1 MLKLNGITKVYEMGD
16 TKVEALKGV
25 SLCFRKSE
33 FVSILGQSGCGKTT
47 LLNIVGGLD
56 RYTDGD
62 LVINGKST
70 KEYKDNDW
78 DTYRNHS
85 IGFVF
90 QSYNLI
96 PHQTVLENVE
106 LALTLSGVSR
116 EERKKRATKVLE
128 KVGLGDKLKNK
139 PSQLSGGQMQRV
151 AIARALVND
160 PEIILADE
168 PTGALDTETSVQI
181 MELLKD
187 ISKDKLI
194 IMVTHNPE
202 LAEQYS
208 TRIVRLL
215 DGNVV
220 GDTAPYSEEEELA
233 ETQETLDKK
242 NKKLAREEKKGIT
255 QKERKKRE
263 KKRKMSFWT
272 ALSLSFK
279 NLLTKKAR
287 TILVAFAGS
296 IGIIGIA
303 LILAVSSG
311 FSTYINKM
319 QEDTLSTYPITI
331 ESKKID
337 FTSVISSMFLSQGN
351 NEKDNDGDKI
361 YANENISG
369 LMNSVGEN
377 LGSNNLEKF
386 YKYINEHKTE
396 LDAYVNAIGYTYDL
410 DLEIYKSSSEDLT
423 IDDYAEFSAN
433 YNVEPNSN
441 AIMQMITIYAL
452 KYFEDKTGIWA
463 EKTDTGYDLHR
474 PSDVDLTKPVAEQY
488 PFIYN
493 NNYNGLKS
501 IAGALQT
508 SDKYSLTENL
518 IMPLVLEVMGFD
530 YSDFT
535 SGTAS
540 SSLSKL
546 GNMSIFQE
554 MIDNLDFVKSQYDL
568 LGTKGKFVS
577 NDKEHAGE
585 AMLVLDKNSELDD
598 YVLYALGLLSESQM
612 ETLLTNVVENKKVPT
627 GIDFDSVIGTT
638 YKVLDEIDYFIEDE
652 TTHEIVDF
660 RIYGQQYESDGET
673 ANEKYDFPKYK
684 QCLINAYNNCTN
696 ELTIVGVIRLNESS
710 DSGAFTSDVVY
721 TKYFT
726 EQMVS
731 YRNNK
736 IQAWKDAGKTV
747 DGISEINLEIPSTIS
762 FYINS
767 FEAKDDVKKFIE
779 TYNAQA
785 DKNDQ
790 ITYTDYVD
798 LIMSTVST
806 IINAITYV
814 LIAFVSVSLIVS
826 SIMIGIITYISVIE
840 RTKEIGVLRSVGAS
854 KKDIKRVFT
863 AESFIIGLASGLIGI
878 GVSLLLILPINLI
891 LKHFTG
897 IGGLAQLPLVGSI
910 VLVLISIVLTFI
922 AGLIPAKSAAKK
934 DPVIALREN

>member
-1 MLKLNGITKVYEMGD
+1 MLKLKDITKVYEMGE

-25 SLCFRKSE
+25 SLCFRKNE

-47 LLNIVGGLD
+47 MLNIIGGLD
-56 RYTDGD
+56 RYTSGD

-70 KEYKDNDW
+70 KEYKDKDW

-106 LALTLSGVSR
+106 LALTLSGVTKA
-116 EERKKRATKVLE
+116 ERRSKAVAVLE

-181 MELLKD
+181 MELLKE

-194 IMVTHNPE
+194 IMVTHNPD
-202 LAEQYS
+202 LAEKYS

-220 GDTAPYSEEEELA
+220 GDTAPYSEQEE
-233 ETQETLDKK
+233 
-242 NKKLAREEKKGIT
+242 
-255 QKERKKRE
+255 QKEVDENLKVTKELQQKQGLTEKEIKKRE
-263 KKRKMSFWT
+263 KKKSMSFWT

-331 ESKKID
+331 ESRKVD
-337 FTSVISSMFLSQGN
+337 FTSVVSQMFLSSGSSDDDGN
-351 NEKDNDGDKI
+351 HKNDKI
-361 YANENISG
+361 YAKENISRM
-369 LMNSVGEN
+369 MNSVGDN
-377 LGSNNLEKF
+377 MGTNNLEAF
-386 YKYINEHKTE
+386 YSYIKEHKDE
-396 LDAYVNAIGYTYDL
+396 LDKYVNAVKCTYDL
-410 DLEIYKSSSEDLT
+410 DLEVFKDSDHNIT
-423 IDDYAEFSAN
+423 YAEIYDFLSN
-433 YNVEPNSN
+433 QNVEPNSN
-441 AIMQMITIYAL
+441 AIMQMVIIYSL
-452 KYFEDKTGIWA
+452 YYFEDKTGISF
-463 EKTDTGYDLHR
+463 EKKEMGNYDLI
-474 PSDVDLTKPVAEQY
+474 KPTNIDDSLPIEKKY
-488 PFIYN
+488 PFIYD
-493 NNYNGLKS
+493 NNYEDLKPIVKKIDEDGRTQLS
-501 IAGALQT
+501 QT
-508 SDKYSLTENL
+508 EVLSLVFE
-518 IMPLVLEVMGFD
+518 IMGFSVD
-530 YSDFT
+530 SSKFG
-535 SGTAS
+535 SGS
-540 SSLSKL
+540 SMIFGS
-546 GNMSIFQE
+546 MSIFNE
-554 MIDNLDFVKSQYDL
+554 MIDNETLIKSQYDL
-568 LGTKGKFVS
+568 LGNGRFLTS
-577 NDKEHAGE
+577 DKDHANE
-585 AMLVLDKNSELDD
+585 AILVLDKNSELDD
-598 YVLYALGLLSESQM
+598 YVLYALGLLSEEQM
-612 ETLLTNVVENKKVPT
+612 SRLLQGLITKTDNNT
-627 GIDFDSVIGTT
+627 GINFDDVIGT
-638 YKVLDEIDYFIEDE
+638 KFRILDEIDYYVVDSEDGL
-652 TTHEIVDF
+652 IDF
-660 RIYGQQYESDGET
+660 RIYNQKQNADKSD
-673 ANEKYDFPKYK
+673 NPKYNTAK
-684 QCLINAYNNCTN
+684 YYNYLLNAYNNCTN
-696 ELTIVGVIRLNESS
+696 TLEIVGVVRLNDTS
-710 DSGAFTSDVVY
+710 DSGSLTNGVAYS
-721 TKYFT
+721 KYFT
-726 EQMVS
+726 EQMVE

-736 IQAWKDAGKTV
+736 IDEFVQAGNTV
-747 DGISEINLEIPSTIS
+747 SGISKLDLNIPSSIS
-762 FYINS
+762 LYINS
-767 FEAKDDVKKFIE
+767 FESKESVKKFIDK
-779 TYNAQA
+779 YNNQA
-785 DKNDQ
+785 EKNDQ

-863 AESFIIGLASGLIGI
+863 AESFIIGLSSGVLGIVISLI
-878 GVSLLLILPINLI
+878 LILPINLV
-891 LKHFTG
+891 LAHFTN
-897 IGGLAQLPLVGSI
+897 ISGLANLPVLGAFILVAIS
-910 VLVLISIVLTFI
+910 VLLTFI
-922 AGLIPAKSAAKK
+922 SGLIPAKAAAKK

>member
-1 MLKLNGITKVYEMGD
+1 MLKLNQITKVYEMGE

-25 SLCFRKSE
+25 SLCFRKNE

-47 LLNIVGGLD
+47 MLNIVGGLD

-70 KEYKDNDW
+70 KEYNDNDW

-116 EERKKRATKVLE
+116 EERKRRATKVLE

-220 GDTAPYSEEEELA
+220 GDTDPFSEEEEK
-233 ETQETLDKK
+233 QELQEATEKK
-242 NKKLAREEKKGIT
+242 LKKLARDEKNGIT
-255 QKERKKRE
+255 QKELKKRE
-263 KKRKMSFWT
+263 KKKKMSFWT

-331 ESKKID
+331 QSKKID
-337 FTSVISSMFLSQGN
+337 FTSVVTSMFLTRGDNGN
-351 NEKDNDGDKI
+351 KNEGDKI
-361 YANENISG
+361 YAKENISG
-369 LMNSVGEN
+369 LMNNVGSN
-377 LGSNNLEKF
+377 IGTNNLEKF
-386 YKYINEHKTE
+386 YKYINEHKSE
-396 LDAYVNAIGYTYDL
+396 LDKYVNAVGYTYDL
-410 DLEIYKSSSEDLT
+410 DLEIYKSSETNLDVS
-423 IDDYAEFSAN
+423 DYNNFATNFA
-433 YNVEPNSN
+433 VEPNSN
-441 AIMQMITIYAL
+441 AVMQMVTIYAL

-463 EKTDTGYDLHR
+463 EKTDSGYDLHR
-474 PSDVDLTKPVAEQY
+474 PTNIDTSKTVEEQY
-488 PFIYN
+488 PFIYD
-493 NNYNGLKS
+493 NNYEGLKP
-501 IAGALQT
+501 IAEYLKTNETYQLP
-508 SDKYSLTENL
+508 KENVL
-518 IMPLVLEVMGFD
+518 PLVFAVLGFD
-530 YSDFT
+530 YSDFV
-535 SGTAS
+535 SGGAS
-540 SSLSKL
+540 SFAML
-546 GNMSIFQE
+546 GNMSIFNE

-568 LGTKGKFVS
+568 LGTNGKFVS
-577 NDKEHAGE
+577 NDKAHANE

-598 YVLYALGLLSESQM
+598 YVLYALGLLTETQM
-612 ETLLTNVVENKKVPT
+612 ERLLQGVIDNTDTKT
-627 GIDFDSVIGTT
+627 GIDFDSVVGTT
-638 YKVLDEIDYFIEDE
+638 FKVLDEIDYFIEDE

-660 RIYGQQYESDGET
+660 RIYGQQYKSDGKT
-673 ANEKYDFPKYK
+673 LNPDYDFDKYK
-684 QCLINAYNNCTN
+684 QCLIDAYNNSTN
-696 ELTIVGVIRLNESS
+696 EIEIVGVVRLNETS
-710 DSGAFTSDVVY
+710 DSGALTSGVAY

-726 EQMVS
+726 QQMVG
-731 YRNNK
+731 YRNDK
-736 IQAWKDAGKTV
+736 IQAWKQSGKTV
-747 DGISEINLEIPSTIS
+747 SGISEINLEIPDTIS

-767 FEAKDDVKKFIE
+767 FDSKDDVKKFINI
-779 TYNAQA
+779 YNAQA
-785 DKNDQ
+785 EKNDQ

-878 GVSLLLILPINLI
+878 GVSLLLIIPINLI

-897 IGGLAQLPLVGSI
+897 IGGLAQLPLMGSI
-910 VLVLISIVLTFI
+910 ILVLISVALTFI
-922 AGLIPAKSAAKK
+922 AGLIPSKSAAKK